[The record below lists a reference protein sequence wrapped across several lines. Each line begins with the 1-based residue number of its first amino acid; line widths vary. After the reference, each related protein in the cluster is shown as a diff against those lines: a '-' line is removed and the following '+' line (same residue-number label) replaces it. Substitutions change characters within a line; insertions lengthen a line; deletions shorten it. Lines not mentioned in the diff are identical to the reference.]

1 MEKYSKDSRIV
12 YNNEWLIEEIGRKA
26 AENGIKFNQITL
38 TEGNFAVLHNDWY
51 SAASIDV
58 IFGFFNFYGIKV
70 IKGYQLF
77 GKFDS
82 FIKLYY

>member
-38 TEGNFAVLHNDWY
+38 KEKFRGSTMTGIQPQVLM
-51 SAASIDV
+51 
-58 IFGFFNFYGIKV
+58 
-70 IKGYQLF
+70 
-77 GKFDS
+77 
-82 FIKLYY
+82 